1 VKITIVT
8 VAWNAAATIEDTLRS
23 VAAQTHDD
31 IEHIVID
38 GGSTDGTMEIV
49 ARYPHVSI
57 AISERDKGIYDGMN
71 KGLRLAT
78 GEAVGFLNSDDFY
91 CREDAVALIAKGLE
105 ESGADAVTGAIA
117 MIDRHDSAKVVRYYP
132 STNFRKWMLRFG
144 HMPPHPTLY
153 IRRKMLQK
161 IGEFDYTLKIGADF
175 DMIVRMYLAGAR
187 VHALPWTLI
196 GFRDGGAST
205 KDIQAKF
212 QLNRDFLSALRRNGV
227 VTAMP
232 LLYARYPFKAFQYLA
247 RAKDYKVPAFLGDDA
262 EPN

>member
-1 VKITIVT
+1 MKISIVT

-23 VAAQTHDD
+23 VAAQTHGD

-38 GGSTDGTMEIV
+38 GGSTDDTMAIV
-49 ARYPHVSI
+49 ARFPHV
-57 AISERDKGIYDGMN
+57 ARVVSERDRGIYDGMN

-78 GEAVGFLNSDDFY
+78 GDAVGFLNSDDFY

-117 MIDRHDSAKVVRYYP
+117 VIDRHDSAKVVRYYP
-132 STNFRKWMLRFG
+132 STGFRKWMLRFG

-153 IRRKMLQK
+153 IRREMLAK
-161 IGEFDYTLKIGADF
+161 IGEFDHELRIGADF

-187 VHALPWTLI
+187 VHAMPYTLI
-196 GFRDGGAST
+196 GFRDGGVST
-205 KDIQAKF
+205 KDVKAKI
-212 QLNRDFLSALRRNGV
+212 QLNKDFLSALRRNGV
-227 VTAMP
+227 LSAMP

-247 RAKDYKVPAFLGDDA
+247 RASDYRVPPFLGEA
-262 EPN
+262 KS